1 MAGEHG
7 HHHHHDACGHAHGH
21 GHAHA
26 VPPAAMT
33 GGDHHCGNPGFDQGN
48 PLAER
53 NTRRAVLLTAVM
65 MVAEIAG
72 GWYYGSMALLAD
84 GWHMGTHALA
94 LGISVLAYHFAR
106 RFAGDAR
113 FAFGTW
119 KIEILGGYTSALM
132 LAVVAAAMVVESVAR
147 LIAPTSIHYDQA
159 IAIAL
164 VGLAVNLLCAWWLH
178 GSDSHDHHDHHGHSH
193 SHDHGHSH
201 GEDLNLRAAYVH
213 VVTDAATS
221 VLAIVAL
228 LAGKFWGA
236 DWLDPVMGI
245 AGGVLVAIWAVGLLR
260 DTGRVLLDAE
270 MDDPVVERI
279 RQTVQQHSGDAAIV
293 DLHAWR
299 IGRGAYACI
308 VSVESKAS
316 LSTDALRAALL
327 ALPEVVH
334 ATVEV
339 RAGAWRPVAAGGP
352 GGAHRSVQG
361 SIRANR

>member
-1 MAGEHG
+1 MAGDHG
-7 HHHHHDACGHAHGH
+7 HSHHHHGCDHSHEHETRP
-21 GHAHA
+21 
-26 VPPAAMT
+26 VPVT
-33 GGDHHCGNPGFDQGN
+33 GSDHHCGNPGFDQGN

-132 LAVVAAAMVVESVAR
+132 LAVVAVAMVVESVAR
-147 LIAPTSIHYDQA
+147 LISPTAIHYDQA
-159 IAIAL
+159 ILIAL
-164 VGLAVNLLCAWWLH
+164 IGLAVNLLCAWWLH
-178 GSDSHDHHDHHGHSH
+178 GSGGHHHDHDHGHSH
-193 SHDHGHSH
+193 GHTHDDDHHHSH

-245 AGGVLVAIWAVGLLR
+245 VGGVLVAIWAVGLLR

-270 MDDPVVERI
+270 MDDPVVARI
-279 RQTVQQHSGDAAIV
+279 RQTVQQNSDGATIA

-299 IGRGAYACI
+299 VGRGAYACI
-308 VSVESKAS
+308 VSVESKVS
-316 LSTDALRAALL
+316 LSGDALRAALL
-327 ALPEVVH
+327 TLPEVVH
-334 ATVEV
+334 VTVEV
-339 RAGAWRPVAAGGP
+339 RTGAWRPVAASTAT
-352 GGAHRSVQG
+352 GAYRSAV
-361 SIRANR
+361 RAGR